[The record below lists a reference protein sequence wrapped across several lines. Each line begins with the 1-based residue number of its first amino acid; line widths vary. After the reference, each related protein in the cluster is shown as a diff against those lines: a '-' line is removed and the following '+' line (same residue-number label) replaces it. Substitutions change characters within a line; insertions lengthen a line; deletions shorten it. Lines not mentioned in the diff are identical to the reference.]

1 MPVFAYKGVLDNG
14 RATKGFVDAE
24 SDRSARSKLKR
35 DGIFLTEIAESAR
48 GQRADSEA
56 QTSGWN
62 ISFEGF
68 RQIPQTELAIATRQL
83 ATLLGAGIPLVESL
97 GALTEQVEHARLK
110 GILARVRDRVNE
122 GTTFGDALAAS
133 GAFSDLFVSMVRA
146 GETGGALEIVLLRLA
161 DYLETSVR
169 TRNKVITIVTYPIFM
184 LVLAM
189 LVTVVLVTVVLPQVT
204 ELVTRLDA
212 DLPWITT
219 AVLGTADFVKAY
231 FLWIVAF
238 ITLTTL
244 GLVSAVRTEAGTR
257 AFDRIKI
264 GMPVA
269 GRLIRLM
276 AVSRF
281 TRTLS
286 TLLAGGVPIV
296 KALETSR
303 HVTGNRI
310 LGEAIERAKNSITEG
325 STISAPLKASGQ
337 FPPLVTHMIDVGE
350 RTGELEAMLQ
360 KVAEAYDEQVE
371 NAVTRMTAVLEP
383 ILILGMVGVVLIIT
397 LAVLQPLMQA
407 TQGISQ

>member
-1 MPVFAYKGVLDNG
+1 MPVFAYKGVLDSG

-24 SDRSARSKLKR
+24 SDRSARSKLKK
-35 DGIFLTEIAESAR
+35 DGIFLTELSESAR
-48 GQRADSEA
+48 GAKPDAEDAS
-56 QTSGWN
+56 SNWN
-62 ISFEGF
+62 VSFEGF
-68 RQIPQTELAIATRQL
+68 RQVPQTDVAIATRQL

-133 GAFSDLFVSMVRA
+133 GAFSDLYVSMVKA

-169 TRNKVITIVTYPIFM
+169 TRNRVVTIVTYPLFM
-184 LVLAM
+184 LVLAL

-212 DLPWITT
+212 ELPWITT
-219 AVLGTADFVKAY
+219 AVLGTAEFFKGN
-231 FLWIVAF
+231 FLWIVAV
-238 ITLTTL
+238 IGLSTL
-244 GLVSAVRTEAGTR
+244 GVVSFVRTEAGTR
-257 AFDRIKI
+257 IFDRVKI
-264 GMPVA
+264 STPVA
-269 GRLIRLM
+269 GRLVRLM

-303 HVTGNRI
+303 HVTGNLI
-310 LGEAIERAKNSITEG
+310 LGEAIERAKESITEG
-325 STISAPLKASGQ
+325 STIAAPLKASGQ
-337 FPPLVTHMIDVGE
+337 FPPLVTHMVDVGE

-371 NAVTRMTAVLEP
+371 NAVTRMTALLEP
-383 ILILGMVGVVLIIT
+383 ILILGMVGVVLVIT